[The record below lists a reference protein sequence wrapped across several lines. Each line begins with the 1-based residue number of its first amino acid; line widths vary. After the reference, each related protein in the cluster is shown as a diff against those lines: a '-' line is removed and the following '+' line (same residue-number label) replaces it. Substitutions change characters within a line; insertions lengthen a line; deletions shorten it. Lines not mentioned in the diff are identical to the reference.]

1 MFKLFF
7 RALNSLLNI
16 SDSMDKSLLSHSFV
30 SSIAV
35 EFVLSTISLKAVAHK
50 VKTKVAYTWIKFND
64 FNG

>member
-16 SDSMDKSLLSHSFV
+16 SDSMDKSPLSHSFV

-35 EFVLSTISLKAVAHK
+35 EFVLSTISFKAVAYK

>member
-35 EFVLSTISLKAVAHK
+35 EFVLITISLKAVAYK
-50 VKTKVAYTWIKFND
+50 VKTKVAYTLIKFND
-64 FNG
+64 LNG